1 MKKQYKNILGG
12 RKLEQNI
19 SELKGQIYFPRTK
32 EYFEEVE
39 RSFYS
44 ENYRSAIVMLY
55 SVVIADLLFK
65 LEELKDYYLDSVA
78 EEILEEIDKIRESN
92 PKSSEWENKLIDRVK
107 DKTNII
113 EPYVL
118 ANIEDLKNVRNFS
131 AHPSLNQNNE
141 LIRPSREKT
150 LGLIREMLIGIFI
163 RPPLFIKKIT
173 NNLLDDISSKKED
186 FLEDKE
192 KFKRYIEK
200 KYFERIPQKMIISI
214 FRDFWKITFKLDNE
228 DCNVN
233 RKINLEFL
241 ILTMQEYKLKIL
253 EDIQKEKDKY
263 NNISDNVEI
272 AIYLVE
278 FMYYFPEVYNYLKED
293 NKIAIEVVV
302 NKNNDY
308 KTIAYYT
315 SKNIEEHIN
324 KLHIYNFN
332 NKHTRE
338 LLEKKIKDEGREIL
352 LFDKYIDFFGESG
365 CFNAADSNFEIFI
378 KPNISRMQQ
387 IQIETLIEKIN
398 NNNQLYNRGR
408 AQFDNN
414 EIIEKANV
422 NWEKI
427 DLKKYSNF
435 EYDEMILVRT
445 QLPF

>member
-1 MKKQYKNILGG
+1 ME
-12 RKLEQNI
+12 RNI
-19 SELKGQIYFPRTK
+19 SELKEQIYFPRTK

-78 EEILEEIDKIRESN
+78 EEILKEIDQIRESN
-92 PKSSEWENKLIDRVK
+92 PKSSEWENKLIDRIK

-150 LGLIREMLIGIFI
+150 IGLIKEMLIGIFI

-200 KYFERIPQKMIISI
+200 KYFERIPQNMIISI

-228 DCNVN
+228 DCNIN

-241 ILTMQEYKLKIL
+241 ILTMREYKLKIL

-263 NNISDNVEI
+263 NNISDNEEI

-315 SKNIEEHIN
+315 SKNIEEHISILN
-324 KLHIYNFN
+324 TINFI

-338 LLEKKIKDEGREIL
+338 LLEKKIKDERKEIL
-352 LFDKYIDFFGESG
+352 LFDKYIDCFGNSR
-365 CFNAADSNFEIFI
+365 CFDAADSNFDLMIR
-378 KPNISRMQQ
+378 PNISRMQQ
-387 IQIETLIEKIN
+387 RQIETLIEKIN
-398 NNNQLYNRGR
+398 KNNQIYNRGR
-408 AQFDNN
+408 SEYDNN
-414 EIIEKANV
+414 DIIKKSNI
-422 NWEKI
+422 NWKKI
-427 DLKKYSNF
+427 DLKKYNNF
-435 EYDEMILVRT
+435 KYDEMLLINDD
-445 QLPF
+445 LPF

>member
-1 MKKQYKNILGG
+1 M
-12 RKLEQNI
+12 EQNI
-19 SELKGQIYFPRTK
+19 SELKEQIYFPRTK

-78 EEILEEIDKIRESN
+78 EEILKEIDQIRESN
-92 PKSSEWENKLIDRVK
+92 PKSSEWENKLIDRIK

-150 LGLIREMLIGIFI
+150 LGLIKEMLIGIFI

-173 NNLLDDISSKKED
+173 NNLIDDISSKKED

-200 KYFERIPQKMIISI
+200 KYFERIPQNMIISI

-228 DCNVN
+228 DCNIN

-241 ILTMQEYKLKIL
+241 ILTMREYKLKIL
-253 EDIQKEKDKY
+253 EDIQKEKAKY
-263 NNISDNVEI
+263 NNISDNEEI

-315 SKNIEEHIN
+315 SKNIEEHISTLN
-324 KLHIYNFN
+324 TINFI

-338 LLEKKIKDEGREIL
+338 LLEKKIKDEGKEIL
-352 LFDKYIDFFGESG
+352 LFDKYIDCFGNSG
-365 CFNAADSNFEIFI
+365 CFDAADLNFDVMIR
-378 KPNISRMQQ
+378 PNISRMQQ
-387 IQIETLIEKIN
+387 RQIETLIEKIN
-398 NNNQLYNRGR
+398 KNNQIYNRGR
-408 AQFDNN
+408 SEYDNN
-414 EIIEKANV
+414 DIIKKSNI
-422 NWEKI
+422 NWKKI
-427 DLKKYSNF
+427 DLKKYNNF
-435 EYDEMILVRT
+435 KYDEMLLIEDD
-445 QLPF
+445 LPF

>member
-1 MKKQYKNILGG
+1 ME
-12 RKLEQNI
+12 RNI
-19 SELKGQIYFPRTK
+19 SELKEQIYFQRTK

-78 EEILEEIDKIRESN
+78 EEILKEIDQIRESN
-92 PKSSEWENKLIDRVK
+92 PKSSEWENKLIDRIK

-150 LGLIREMLIGIFI
+150 IGLIKEMLIGIFI

-200 KYFERIPQKMIISI
+200 KYFERIPQNMIISI

-228 DCNVN
+228 DCNIN

-241 ILTMQEYKLKIL
+241 ILTMREYKLKIL

-263 NNISDNVEI
+263 NNISDNEEI

-315 SKNIEEHIN
+315 SKNIEEHISILN
-324 KLHIYNFN
+324 TINFI

-338 LLEKKIKDEGREIL
+338 LLEKKIKDEGKEIL
-352 LFDKYIDFFGESG
+352 LFDKYIDCFGNSG
-365 CFNAADSNFEIFI
+365 CFDAADSNFDLMIR
-378 KPNISRMQQ
+378 PNISRMQQ
-387 IQIETLIEKIN
+387 RQIETLIEKIN
-398 NNNQLYNRGR
+398 KNNQIYNRGR
-408 AQFDNN
+408 SEYDNN
-414 EIIEKANV
+414 DIIKKSNID
-422 NWEKI
+422 WKKI
-427 DLKKYSNF
+427 DLKKYNNF
-435 EYDEMILVRT
+435 KYDEMLLIKDD
-445 QLPF
+445 LPF